1 MNKII
6 QEFQKYTYLFPPF
19 QRWLNKRQ
27 QISDWRLWMKKTPSL
42 PLPHLMKQNILKDY
56 ALEYG
61 LSILVETGTY
71 KGEMI
76 DALYDYFKEIYSIEL
91 SEMYLK
97 KAQTYFRWR
106 KKVKLIQGDSGY
118 VIGKLINEIRQP
130 ALFWLDGHY
139 SAGDTAKGEKN
150 TPVLKELKC
159 ILSAEDLRHVIL
171 IDDARA
177 FGKAEDYPSLDEL
190 RNFTLSLRRNVE
202 IINKD
207 DIIRILPK

>member
-1 MNKII
+1 MF
-6 QEFQKYTYLFPPF
+6 QEFQKYTYLLPPF

-27 QISDWRLWMKKTPSL
+27 QISDWRSWMEKMPSL
-42 PLPHLMKQNILKDY
+42 PLPHLMKQDILKGY

-71 KGEMI
+71 RGEMV

-91 SEMYLK
+91 SEMYSK
-97 KAQTYFRWR
+97 RARAYFQWR
-106 KKVKLIQGDSGY
+106 KKVKIIQGDSGN
-118 VIGKLINEIRQP
+118 VIGELIHEIKQP
-130 ALFWLDGHY
+130 VLFWLDGHY
-139 SAGDTAKGEKN
+139 SADDTAKGEKS
-150 TPVLKELKC
+150 TPVLNELKH
-159 ILSAEDLRHVIL
+159 ILNADDLHHVIL

-190 RNFTLSLRRNVE
+190 RHFILSLRKNVE

>member
-27 QISDWRLWMKKTPSL
+27 QTSDMQSWMKKMPSL
-42 PLPHLMKQNILKDY
+42 PLPHLMKQDILKGY
-56 ALEYG
+56 AVEYG

-71 KGEMI
+71 RGEMI
-76 DALYDYFKEIYSIEL
+76 DALYDHFKEIYSIEL
-91 SEMYLK
+91 SEMYSK
-97 KAQTYFRWR
+97 RARIYFQWR
-106 KKVKLIQGDSGY
+106 KKVKIIQGDSGN
-118 VIGKLINEIRQP
+118 VIAELIHEIKRP

-139 SAGDTAKGEKN
+139 SAGDTAKGEKS
-150 TPVLKELKC
+150 TPVLNELRY

-171 IDDARA
+171 VDDARA

-190 RNFTLSLRRNVE
+190 KDFVFSFRKNVE

>member
-6 QEFQKYTYLFPPF
+6 QEFQKYAYLFPPF

-27 QISDWRLWMKKTPSL
+27 QILDWQLWVKKTPSL
-42 PLPHLMKQNILKDY
+42 PLPHLMKQDILKSY
-56 ALEYG
+56 AIEYK

-71 KGEMI
+71 KGEMV

-91 SEMYLK
+91 SETYSKRARMYF
-97 KAQTYFRWR
+97 QWR
-106 KKVKLIQGDSGY
+106 KKVKIIQGDSGN
-118 VIGKLINEIRQP
+118 VIEGLIHEIKQP

-139 SAGDTAKGEKN
+139 SADDTAKGEKS
-150 TPVLKELKC
+150 TPVLKELKH
-159 ILSAEDLRHVIL
+159 ILSAEDLHHIIL
-171 IDDARA
+171 VDDARA

-190 RNFTLSLRRNVE
+190 KDFVLTLRKNVE